1 MLIRSETFKG
11 AFLIVG
17 SSVAYAGMSVLIKQ
31 VTLMGID
38 SYKTTLFRFVIGLA
52 LLATAA
58 LFGRI
63 KLVFNKGWLL
73 FVRGLVG
80 GVCVFL
86 FFLTISHIGIAKGT
100 VLVFTS
106 TIFAS
111 LFSVLLL
118 KERISLWKWLVVAA
132 AMVGIYFVATSR
144 TGGSVSWTS
153 FGPYELAGIT
163 AGVLSG
169 LVKCMIKKLHATDTS
184 YSIFFAMCAVGVWV
198 VIVPANLVPCE
209 IGIYGGVLLLGIGG
223 LGALGQLIG
232 TEGYR
237 HLPVSL
243 ASLLELSFPVFNL
256 IVGVLVFGEMLSTT
270 GLLGAGMILVSCAAM
285 IHMNRRTPAGRTA

>member
-1 MLIRSETFKG
+1 MRSETFKG
-11 AFLIVG
+11 ASLIVG
-17 SSVAYAGMSVLIKQ
+17 SSVAYAGMSVFIKQ
-31 VTLMGID
+31 VTAMGID

-52 LLATAA
+52 LLSTAA
-58 LFGRI
+58 LFGKI
-63 KLVFNKGWLL
+63 KLVFNNGWLL

-100 VLVFTS
+100 VLMFTS

-118 KERISLWKWLVVAA
+118 KERISPWKWLAVAV
-132 AMVGIYFVATSR
+132 AMTGIYLVATSKE
-144 TGGSVSWTS
+144 GNASWTS
-153 FGPYELAGIT
+153 FGLYELLGVT
-163 AGVLSG
+163 GGVLSG

-184 YSIFFAMCAVGVWV
+184 YSIFFAMCAVGIWV

-209 IGIYGGVLLLGIGG
+209 IGYLGGVLLLGVGA

-256 IVGVLVFGEMLSTT
+256 IVGVLIFRESLPFM
-270 GLLGAGMILVSCAAM
+270 GLLGSGMILASCAAV
-285 IHMNRRTPAGRTA
+285 ILMNRRPSAERKV